1 MTVTSLKVCEDER
14 EIEAWLSDKREGT
27 SRKGETDGD
36 EDREGLFEGGRS
48 LGALNEEEE
57 LGWPKVYL
65 FFFISS
71 CDEENMKVLVS
82 GVLMFF
88 LSPEKEIRCKT
99 LKKRYET
106 IL

>member
-1 MTVTSLKVCEDER
+1 MTVTSLKVCEDET
-14 EIEAWLSDKREGT
+14 EIEAWLYDKQEGT

-36 EDREGLFEGGRS
+36 EDRGGLFEGGRS

-65 FFFISS
+65 GFFIPS
-71 CDEENMKVLVS
+71 CDEGNTKVLVS

-88 LSPEKEIRCKT
+88 LSPERK
-99 LKKRYET
+99 
-106 IL
+106 